1 MNASK
6 QPSGIDPQSDVGEP
20 ASGHT
25 LGFGQ
30 RMRAY
35 FFAGILIVAPISIT
49 FYLAWLFITFV
60 DSKVT
65 PLIPGPY
72 NPNNYLPFA
81 VPGLGLL
88 ILVLGLTLVGAV
100 TAGFMGRVWVR
111 LSERMLARMPVIRSV
126 YAAVKQIFETV
137 LADQSAAF
145 REAVLVEYPRR
156 GMWAIGFITGRTK
169 GEVQNVTEDECINV
183 FLPTTP
189 NPTSGFLLFVPKPD
203 IIPLSMSVEEAI
215 KMVISGGILT
225 PPDRRPVEERKVPV
239 TAAKIYEQV
248 DILREK
254 GGVPVLVPKEARPGE
269 IKKAIAAGNPGG
281 KKSSAKKK
289 QSADGNSNK
298 KKNHK

>member
-1 MNASK
+1 MNEST
-6 QPSGIDPQSDVGEP
+6 QPSGSDPQSDVVAP
-20 ASGHT
+20 VSKHT

-30 RMRAY
+30 RTRAY

-49 FYLAWLFITFV
+49 FYLAWLFISFV

-65 PLIPGPY
+65 PLIPAPY
-72 NPNNYLPFA
+72 NPETYLPFA

-88 ILVLGLTLVGAV
+88 ILVLGLTMVGAL

-111 LSERMLARMPVIRSV
+111 ISERMLARMPVIRNIYS
-126 YAAVKQIFETV
+126 AVKQIFETV

-145 REAVLVEYPRR
+145 REAVLIEYPRR

-169 GEVQNVTEDECINV
+169 GEVQNVTQDECINV

-189 NPTSGFLLFVPKPD
+189 NPTSGFLLFVPRPD

-225 PPDRRPVEERKVPV
+225 PPDRRPAAERKVPM
-239 TAAKIYEQV
+239 TAAKIYEEV

-254 GGVPVLVPKEARPGE
+254 EGLPVLVPKEVRPGE
-269 IKKAIAAGNPGG
+269 IQKATAAESPD
-281 KKSSAKKK
+281 KTKSPEKAEKT
-289 QSADGNSNK
+289 ADETK
-298 KKNHK
+298 RKN